1 MCKSNKEKYLGDLVT
16 EVGNNRANISD
27 RVSKGYAIVNEIKA
41 ILTDIP
47 LGIYKISIGLKL
59 RNAMLISAILFNTEA
74 WHSITLTDIKQ
85 LEQVDEHL
93 LRFLLGS
100 HRKCAIEML
109 YLETGTWPLRFTII
123 QRRIMYLQT
132 ILKRT
137 NDELTKQVLLAQ
149 MADPCRGDFVKLVED
164 DIMSVNLD
172 LNFDQIQN
180 LSKHSLKKLLKS
192 TVKKEAFKHLSKLK
206 SQHSKVKNVS
216 YSELALQ
223 SYFNSNE
230 FTNEEAKL
238 LFGLRTKTVK
248 GIKANF
254 PHMNLKCLH
263 CPLKCWKKDEDPE
276 IDSQEHI
283 LKCKKL
289 SYQKEKGGGIEYTF
303 IYSDLKK
310 QKEAINVFKA
320 LLLERE
326 MFITSTPVNSL
337 DPSTVPSQCC
347 DFAAITC
354 FN

>member
-16 EVGNNRANISD
+16 EVGNNRANIND

-41 ILTDIP
+41 ILTDIL

-109 YLETGTWPLRFTII
+109 YLETGIWPLRFTII

-132 ILKRT
+132 NLKRT
-137 NDELTKQVLLAQ
+137 DDELTKQVLLAQ
-149 MADPCRGDFVKLVED
+149 MADPCRGDFVKLD
-164 DIMSVNLD
+164 DIKSVNLE
-172 LNFDQIQN
+172 LNFYQIQN
-180 LSKHSLKKLLKS
+180 LSNQGLNKWLRS
-192 TVKKEAFKHLSKLK
+192 TIKREAFKHSSKLK

-216 YSELALQ
+216 YSELTLQ
-223 SYFNSNE
+223 SYFNSNDI
-230 FTNEEAKL
+230 TNEEAKL
-238 LFGLRTKTVK
+238 LFCLRTKTVK

-254 PHMNLKCLH
+254 PNMNLKFLH

-276 IDSQEHI
+276 IDSRV
-283 LKCKKL
+283 LL
-289 SYQKEKGGGIEYTF
+289 GGSLLHWFNSSLWNWGQN
-303 IYSDLKK
+303 IYH
-310 QKEAINVFKA
+310 QYI
-320 LLLERE
+320 
-326 MFITSTPVNSL
+326 IT
-337 DPSTVPSQCC
+337 
-347 DFAAITC
+347 
-354 FN
+354 